1 MGASKSAERP
11 PPAEAVAEDP
21 GHRRALAPGRPG
33 RRLVAALSALLAVA
47 VAVPVAVHVTGT
59 EEPARPVDAKPSAP
73 EAPLTA
79 AEAMKRAKATG
90 KRVEVEAERD
100 SDSTTWA
107 LPGGRFRLVQ
117 HSDTFRAKVDGV
129 WKPIDTTLERVEGGY
144 APKAVNDPLLFSA
157 GTAKADDR
165 ASRALGRAALTPA
178 EPGTPTGTWTELV
191 RLTSEG
197 HDIVVRWPGVLPEPV
212 VDGSR
217 ALYRDVRPD
226 IDLLLTARDGGYSHV
241 LILHTQEASRD
252 PLLAELT
259 YRLES
264 PDLSFRL
271 DEASSVVTAHDT
283 EGEEIAAA
291 PTPYLWDSAGERRV
305 TLGEPSPL
313 VRPADP
319 VLGLQ
324 GLAGPQPGTH
334 DAVLKAG
341 LDGGVYRIEVPR
353 RFLDDEDTVYPVF
366 VDPSFK
372 GRKSNWTLLYNRY
385 KSSSFWNGQN
395 FNDGT
400 NEARVGYE
408 ATTGGLS
415 RSVFQFQLDRKL
427 HGATVKGATFHA
439 LQTYSWGCSARRYNL
454 HRTGAIS
461 ATSSWNKQPGWAP
474 VLDHETNGHGYKSGS
489 CPDKWVGLNITS
501 AAREAASKKWS
512 SLNFGL
518 RAANES
524 DTHSWKKFRANG
536 ESSPYIKVDYNHAPN
551 EPVRSSMVMEPGGTC
566 ESGSSAP
573 TIGSKDVTFTAKSS
587 DTDGNL
593 AKLRFKVWAA
603 DGSGV
608 VLDKQVATNS
618 SGAAFATVA
627 RSKFVHKKA
636 YSWTVLA
643 IDSEGAASPWGP
655 AGTSAYCGF
664 AVDTTVPG
672 RPAVSSADFPQQ
684 NDEGDVW
691 SAEPF
696 GTPGDFTL
704 SPEDPAKDGV
714 VRYVYSFDSQKYDQR
729 VTARADGTA
738 VISNVQPRYAGPN
751 TLYVRAV
758 DAGGN
763 MSSVRV
769 HTFYVRPRGALD
781 APGDI
786 TGDGYPDV
794 LAVDGLGNLRTYPA
808 DATGDVNVHMP
819 GAHLDG
825 KDLAAGYWSDA
836 EGNPALISHST
847 DWHPG
852 DGLTDVLARMPD
864 GGLYVYPG
872 DGYGA
877 VNVSERLEVLL
888 PENAP
893 DPASFTQILATGDV
907 TGDGRPDA
915 LVVAADQLWA
925 FTGYS
930 GATFAEVEMIGEA
943 NWSAYDLVGL
953 RDISG
958 DGLADLL
965 MRGPSA
971 SAGLLLRKGKP
982 DPDGGVDFR
991 SFSSS
996 SSGAGGAQVVYGTTG
1011 WGRDDVPMI
1020 LGTPDVTGDS
1030 GGIPD
1035 LWAVRSDGTLRL
1047 YAGGRTSLGGG
1058 TLVGEQNW
1066 TTLKTLG

>member
-1 MGASKSAERP
+1 MGASKSAEQP
-11 PPAEAVAEDP
+11 PPAEAAAEDP
-21 GHRRALAPGRPG
+21 GHRRAPAPGRPG

-47 VAVPVAVHVTGT
+47 VAVPVAVHLTGT
-59 EEPARPVDAKPSAP
+59 EEARPADAKPSAP
-73 EAPLTA
+73 KAPLTA

-90 KRVEVEAERD
+90 KEVEVEAERD
-100 SDSTTWA
+100 SDSITWA
-107 LPGGRFRLVQ
+107 QPDGMFRLVQ

-144 APKAVNDPLLFSA
+144 APKAVNQPLLFSA
-157 GTAKADDR
+157 GTADR
-165 ASRALGRAALTPA
+165 ASRALGRAVLAPA
-178 EPGTPTGTWTELV
+178 APGAPSGPWSDLV
-191 RLTSEG
+191 RLTAEG
-197 HDIVVRWPGVLPEPV
+197 HELVVRWPGPLPEPV
-212 VDGSR
+212 VDGGR

-241 LILHTQEASRD
+241 LILHTRKASRD
-252 PLLAELT
+252 PLLAELA

-271 DEASSVVTAHDT
+271 DKASNVVTAHDA
-283 EGEEIAAA
+283 EGRDVAAA

-305 TLGEPSPL
+305 TLGEPSPPG
-313 VRPADP
+313 RPADP
-319 VLGLQ
+319 ALGLP
-324 GLAGPQPGTH
+324 GLAGPQPGSH

-341 LDGGVYRIEVPR
+341 LEDGLHRVEVPR

-366 VDPSFK
+366 VDPSF
-372 GRKSNWTLLYNRY
+372 RVHRSNWTLLYDRY

-400 NEARVGYE
+400 HEARVGYE
-408 ATTGGLS
+408 STTGGLS
-415 RSVFQFQLDRKL
+415 RSVFQFKLETKL
-427 HGATVKGATFHA
+427 HDATVRDATFTS

-454 HRTGAIS
+454 HRTGTIS
-461 ATSSWNKQPGWAP
+461 PTSTWNNQPGWAP
-474 VLDHETNGHGYKSGS
+474 VLAHATNGWGYNSGS
-489 CPDKWVGLNITS
+489 CPDKWVGLDITS
-501 AAREAASKKWS
+501 AAQDAAKNNWAY
-512 SLNFGL
+512 LNFGL
-518 RAANES
+518 RAANEA
-524 DTHSWKKFRANG
+524 DTNSWKKFQANG
-536 ESSPYIKVDYNHAPN
+536 ESSPYITIVYNHAPD
-551 EPVRSSMVMEPGGTC
+551 EPVRSSMVMDPGGTC
-566 ESGSSAP
+566 DSGSPPP

-603 DGSGV
+603 DGSGI
-608 VLDKQVATNS
+608 VLDQQVATNS

-627 RSKFVHKKA
+627 RSQFTDKKT
-636 YSWTVLA
+636 YTWTVLA
-643 IDSEGAASPWGP
+643 IDSEGSVSPWGP
-655 AGTSAYCGF
+655 AGTYSYCGF
-664 AVDTTVPG
+664 VVDSSVPG
-672 RPAVSSADFPQQ
+672 RPDVSSADFPQQ
-684 NDEGDVW
+684 SDEGDVW

-704 SPEDPAKDGV
+704 SPQDAASDGV
-714 VRYVYSFDSQKYDQR
+714 VRYVYSFDSNDYDQQ
-729 VTARADGTA
+729 VTAQADGTA
-738 VISNVQPRYAGPN
+738 VISGVQPHFAGPN

-769 HTFYVRPRGALD
+769 HTFYVRPRGTLD
-781 APGDI
+781 APGDV
-786 TGDGYPDV
+786 TGDGYPDL
-794 LAVDGLGNLRTYPA
+794 LAVDGPGNLRTYPA
-808 DATGDVNVHMP
+808 DATGDVNIHMP

-852 DGLTDVLARMPD
+852 DGITDVLARMPD
-864 GGLYVYPG
+864 GKLYVYPG

-877 VNVSERLEVLL
+877 VEVSERLEVLL

-893 DPASFTQILATGDV
+893 DPASFTQVLATGDV

-930 GATFAEVEMIGEA
+930 GASFAETEMVGSVS
-943 NWSAYDLVGL
+943 WSAYDLVGL

-965 MRGPSA
+965 MRGPST

-991 SFSSS
+991 SFSSP
-996 SSGAGGAQVVYGTTG
+996 SSGAGGAQVIYGTTG

-1020 LGTPDVTGDS
+1020 LGTPDVTGDAD
-1030 GGIPD
+1030 GIPD

-1047 YAGGRTSLGGG
+1047 YPGGRTSLGSG
-1058 TLVGEQNW
+1058 TLVGEQSW
-1066 TTLKTLG
+1066 TTLKALG